1 MSRGLLFV
9 LTIASA
15 AGAASPQAPV
25 SSTASATLIKA
36 ARILDV
42 RSGVYRINHALLVAD
57 HRIVHVG
64 PVAEVEARA
73 PAGVTTIDLGA
84 ATVLPGLIDC
94 HAHLLAAMEGR
105 FDAGANIVIAVTKL
119 GQAKR
124 ALIGAGNAREML
136 EAGFTTVRNVGH
148 SGVDGDIA
156 LREAIDAGWV
166 QGPRILA
173 AARKITPPGGQ
184 AVALRVRQSTAIL
197 DEEFIPISGA
207 SEAQRAVGEL
217 VAGGAD
223 VIKIVVDVGPLVLDR
238 DEVAAVVRAA
248 HRARVRVAAHATTAA
263 GIQTAIDGGVDSVEH
278 GDEAT
283 DAMLAAMRDKGIALV
298 PVAWTAE
305 AIREVFVSDRVLTAA
320 QKAEADKEVAS
331 FTDGLARVVQRARKL
346 GVKIAAGSDMWMRYP
361 GKTRGEAT
369 KVMLEALA
377 RAGMPPADVIRST
390 TVTAADVLGWSDRVG
405 TLEAGRF
412 ADVIAVDGDPLADI
426 GALKRVTFVMKGGT
440 VVRNQAP

>member
-1 MSRGLLFV
+1 MS
-9 LTIASA
+9 A
-15 AGAASPQAPV
+15 QAPL
-25 SSTASATLIKA
+25 SPTGGGTLIKA

-42 RSGVYRINHALLVAD
+42 RSGVYRVNHALLVAD
-57 HRIVHVG
+57 DRIVQVG

-105 FDAGANIVIAVTKL
+105 FDAGENIIIAVTEL

-124 ALIGAGNAREML
+124 ALVGAGNAREML

-148 SGVDGDIA
+148 SGLDGDVA
-156 LREAIDAGWV
+156 LSEAIEAGWV

-173 AARKITPPGGQ
+173 SARKITPPGGQ
-184 AVALRVRQSTAIL
+184 AVALRLRQATAIL

-207 SEAQRAVGEL
+207 SDARRAVGEL
-217 VAGGAD
+217 VAAGAD
-223 VIKIVVDVGPLVLDR
+223 AIKIVVDVGPLILDR
-238 DEVAAVVRAA
+238 EEVAAIVGAA
-248 HRARVRVAAHATTAA
+248 HRARIRVAAHATTAA

-283 DAMLAAMRDKGIALV
+283 DAMLTAMRDKGIALV
-298 PVAWTAE
+298 PTAWTAE
-305 AIREVFVSDRVLTAA
+305 ALRDAFLSDRILTDA
-320 QKAEADKEVAS
+320 QKAEADKEIAS
-331 FTDGLARVVQRARKL
+331 FTDGLARLVQRARKL
-346 GVKIAAGSDMWMRYP
+346 RVKIAAGSDMWMRYP

-369 KVMLEALA
+369 KVMLDALA
-377 RAGMPPADVIRST
+377 RAGMPPPDVIRST

-412 ADVIAVDGDPLADI
+412 ADAIAVDGDPLADI

-440 VVRNQAP
+440 VVRKQPR